1 MVENLLSIRGD
12 HKIPYIYTFLN
23 LTFIFNY
30 STLNKDRC
38 FSRVIIF
45 VVRLGQT
52 RLLSFRAILFCV
64 CRRVPN
70 IAQTRKFI
78 YQITHS
84 RVHLVQCYVFDC
96 FARRFELKMLIILK
110 NQTWHTIIMEWA
122 IYKKDNTKIPFGT
135 LDRTRDHE
143 ERYAY

>member
-1 MVENLLSIRGD
+1 MVENLLWIGGNMSSKCVFCILNFNILQTSMSMNLRHVTHLIRKY
-12 HKIPYIYTFLN
+12 HLYIFLLN
-23 LTFIFNY
+23 LTLIFNY
-30 STLNKDRC
+30 STLNKDGC

-96 FARRFELKMLIILK
+96 FARRFELKMLMK
-110 NQTWHTIIMEWA
+110 
-122 IYKKDNTKIPFGT
+122 
-135 LDRTRDHE
+135 
-143 ERYAY
+143 